1 MASEQ
6 NSPNES
12 GDLTQFLEKFK
23 HPKGTAFHLFSS
35 VKFPKR
41 DKSLP
46 EKSTQYVRSFEKLAH
61 KIQEL
66 ENKFNASEQ
75 QNARI
80 LSELSYTRSAL
91 EQQKNK
97 DAFLEHLSRS
107 IADLKTSMENLSR
120 AQQEAASRAPSV
132 RQSFDISAH
141 IADAPALVVRGVP
154 VFSAP
159 SDERHQQELQAKERL
174 IATLRKKASQL
185 KAVSSALDRE
195 IKKAQREKI
204 EALKKSAGQAREIL
218 ALRDQLTAAEERL
231 KTFSFDNR
239 VISIRQEYEQRVSHL
254 ETQLQEISDSCMR
267 QVEEIELLRTENT
280 KLQQVAQD
288 KEQALMKLSAKEQEL
303 QSVRGRLSALQYAHD
318 EQTKQQAQQ
327 FAQQVRTLETER
339 DQLANQFQTAQQE
352 LETVR
357 SEKNKLEQHFKEL
370 LVRMKRN
377 DVVIRKLKQKIAV
390 LNRQGGPVQDR
401 HGIPTWLD
409 IPTNPSAEDL
419 KAAAAISGA
428 EDALVSTP
436 SVKPT
441 APHSAL
447 VAALKTRLVRKKPAT
462 VENYSDATATVPLR
476 KPDAPVILPQQFA
489 VIAPMA
495 PTQPTDK
502 PVEITHRAKVTV
514 QSADDLSDVKIARKE
529 NSSGEDN
536 SAKFLSKTD
545 SFIGRIKWSV
555 FHDENH

>member
-107 IADLKTSMENLSR
+107 ITDLKTSMENLSR
-120 AQQEAASRAPSV
+120 AQQQALLRAPAA
-132 RQSFDISAH
+132 RPAFDASPQLIDTHSLRVH
-141 IADAPALVVRGVP
+141 GIP
-154 VFSAP
+154 VFSAG
-159 SDERHQQELQAKERL
+159 DQAEQRHQQALAAKERL
-174 IATLRKKASQL
+174 ISALRKKASQL

-288 KEQALMKLSAKEQEL
+288 KEQALIKLSAKEQEL
-303 QSVRGRLSALQYAHD
+303 QSVRGRLAALQYAHD
-318 EQTKQQAQQ
+318 EQTKHQAQE
-327 FAQQVRTLETER
+327 FAQRVRTLETER

-390 LNRQGGPVQDR
+390 LNRQGEPAENR
-401 HGIPTWLD
+401 HGIPAWLD

-419 KAAAAISGA
+419 KAAAAVSGA
-428 EDALVSTP
+428 EDVLPAESP
-436 SVKPT
+436 VKPA

-447 VAALKTRLVRKKPAT
+447 IMALKTRLVRKA
-462 VENYSDATATVPLR
+462 VAAENSSVAQGPLR
-476 KPDAPVILPQQFA
+476 KPEAPTVLPQQFA

-495 PTQPTDK
+495 PTPQQADK
-502 PVEITHRAKVTV
+502 PVEITHQAKVTV
-514 QSADDLSDVKIARKE
+514 QSSDDLSDVKIARQD
-529 NSSGEDN
+529 NSSGEN
-536 SAKFLSKTD
+536 NAANFLSKTD

-555 FHDENH
+555 FHDENQ